1 MISGAVGGKATHPG
15 SFPGDY
21 EQMGFTSSI
30 PAGIEER
37 EIANSLIEPRPY
49 SAKLPKCG
57 LLGGLLNSNKYH
69 SRRPSSESARVH
81 SISRVIVTA
90 KS

>member
-1 MISGAVGGKATHPG
+1 MISDAVGGKATHPG

-30 PAGIEER
+30 PAGIDER

-49 SAKLPKCG
+49 SAK
-57 LLGGLLNSNKYH
+57 H
-69 SRRPSSESARVH
+69 SEMRFVGRPIEFQ
-81 SISRVIVTA
+81 
-90 KS
+90 